1 VTWRGLSIL
10 LLLCAVLAHFGLA
23 RPAWREAAALE
34 ERTFVLVAEKQK
46 LKDRLAALARAEA
59 LSARAT
65 RMEAEEGGVSGD
77 AVARLRRSL
86 LASLRGQPVTG
97 VHLEVAP
104 ARTPLAAEGRLRAE
118 GSFAD
123 VVRLSGHLVRPGAG
137 FVLKNVRLARTRR
150 GSLTLEVEGMSVLEG
165 AP

>member
-1 VTWRGLSIL
+1 MTWRASSIL
-10 LLLCAVLAHFGLA
+10 LLSCGVLAYFGVA
-23 RPAWREAAALE
+23 RPAWREAALLE
-34 ERTFVLVAEKQK
+34 ERTGVLLAEEQK
-46 LKDRLAALARAEA
+46 LLDRLAALSRADA
-59 LSARAT
+59 LSVRAT
-65 RMEAEEGGVSGD
+65 RMEVEGGPSGD

-86 LASLRGQPVTG
+86 LESLRGQPVTG

-104 ARTPLAAEGRLRAE
+104 ARAPLAAEGRLRAE

-165 AP
+165 TP

>member
-1 VTWRGLSIL
+1 MTRRTLSIL
-10 LLLCAVLAHFGLA
+10 LLLCGVLAHFGVA
-23 RPAWREAAALE
+23 RPAWREAAVLE
-34 ERTFVLVAEKQK
+34 ERTFVLGAEKQK
-46 LKDRLAALARAEA
+46 LIDRLAALARAEA

-65 RMEAEEGGVSGD
+65 RMEAVGEGPAD

-86 LASLRGQPVTG
+86 LESLRGQPVTG

-104 ARTPLAAEGRLRAE
+104 ARTPLAAEGRVRAE